1 MKKSSKAA
9 LLSAFVFPG
18 AGHFFL
24 KKYILGIILLFI
36 SLCGAYYL
44 TSIMFEKAT
53 QLTEQILS
61 GKVQPNAAAITDL
74 ISAQST
80 GPEAQRL
87 DIVTYVIFLCWLIG
101 IIDSYRQGLVLD
113 KEARASE
120 LVQKYKK
127 PSS

>member
-1 MKKSSKAA
+1 
-9 LLSAFVFPG
+9 
-18 AGHFFL
+18 
-24 KKYILGIILLFI
+24 
-36 SLCGAYYL
+36 
-44 TSIMFEKAT
+44 MFEKAT

-80 GPEAQRL
+80 GTEAQRL